1 MPLDIFQATTTEM
14 FILLFLSKEDAHGYQ
29 LAQMLEARSGGL
41 LCVKATSLYPLLYKL
56 EEKGYI
62 TGRTS
67 VVERKSALRPGKSAR
82 VRIVYHLEQAGLE
95 RLKILRN
102 EHEILVK
109 GSEEVFRFMEEG
121 GTSDEKVY

>member
-14 FILLFLSKEDAHGYQ
+14 FMLLFLSKEDAHGYQ
-29 LAQMLEARSGGL
+29 LAQMLTERSDGL

-62 TGRTS
+62 SGRTS
-67 VVERKSALRPGKSAR
+67 VVERKSGLRPGKSAR
-82 VRIVYHLEQAGLE
+82 VRIVYHIEKAGFE
-95 RLKILRN
+95 RLKILRE

-109 GSEEVFRFMEEG
+109 GCATVFNSIGKGNE
-121 GTSDEKVY
+121 TNEKSN

>member
-29 LAQMLEARSGGL
+29 LAQMLTEHSGGL

-62 TGRTS
+62 SGTTS
-67 VVERKSALRPGKSAR
+67 VVERKSTLRPGKSAR
-82 VRIVYHLEQAGLE
+82 VRIVYHIEEAGFE
-95 RLKILRN
+95 RLKALRQ
-102 EHEILVK
+102 EHDILVK
-109 GSEEVFRFMEEG
+109 GCATVFDSIGMG
-121 GTSDEKVY
+121 DEANEKSN

>member
-29 LAQMLEARSGGL
+29 LAQMLTEHSSGL

-62 TGRTS
+62 SGRTS
-67 VVERKSALRPGKSAR
+67 VVERKSGLRPGKSAR
-82 VRIVYHLEQAGLE
+82 VRIVYHIEKAGFE
-95 RLKILRN
+95 RLKILRE
-102 EHEILVK
+102 EHEVLVK
-109 GSEEVFRFMEEG
+109 GCATVFDSIGMEGEAN
-121 GTSDEKVY
+121 EKSN